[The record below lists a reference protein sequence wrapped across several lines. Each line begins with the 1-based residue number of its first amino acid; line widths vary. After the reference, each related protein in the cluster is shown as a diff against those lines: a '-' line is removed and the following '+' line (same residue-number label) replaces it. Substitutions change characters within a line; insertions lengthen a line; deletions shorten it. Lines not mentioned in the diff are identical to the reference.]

1 MFGHKLKKKI
11 SKKEIK
17 GNCSGIV
24 LQDRYFCNLKEKEKN
39 KTVWTSIRYKMKM
52 YRQEK
57 LWKIMEKLKIRKTNW
72 GRKGCY

>member
-57 LWKIMEKLKIRKTNW
+57 IMENYGKVKN
-72 GRKGCY
+72 